1 MMPGMGRMNPR
12 MMKKLQKQ
20 LQNSTEEIDATE
32 VIIRTKDKEIYF
44 SNPSVSSMNMMGQQ
58 SYQIVGEPQ
67 ERGLDGEVSTASIPE
82 EDIELVASQ
91 AGVSHEKAIE
101 AGAVESLLILSEE
114 TRNEQGRKL
123 LSLAE
128 QNRTEIIE
136 ISSHHHGGEMLSG
149 LGNVAAIL
157 RYRLA

>member
-67 ERGLDGEVSTASIPE
+67 ERGLNSGEETSSIPE

-91 AGVSHEKAIE
+91 ANVSKEKAKE
-101 AGAVESLLILSEE
+101 ALEE
-114 TRNEQGRKL
+114 C
-123 LSLAE
+123 
-128 QNRTEIIE
+128 
-136 ISSHHHGGEMLSG
+136 GGEP
-149 LGNVAAIL
+149 AEAIIKL
-157 RYRLA
+157 MGG

>member
-44 SNPSVSSMNMMGQQ
+44 SNPAVSAMNMMGQQ

-67 ERGLDGEVSTASIPE
+67 ERGLSGEDNAPSIPN

-91 AGVSHEKAIE
+91 AGVSPDKARE
-101 AGAVESLLILSEE
+101 ALEE
-114 TRNEQGRKL
+114 C
-123 LSLAE
+123 
-128 QNRTEIIE
+128 
-136 ISSHHHGGEMLSG
+136 GGEP
-149 LGNVAAIL
+149 AEAIIKL
-157 RYRLA
+157 MGG

>member
-1 MMPGMGRMNPR
+1 MPGMGRMNPR

-20 LQNSTEEIDATE
+20 LQNSTEDIDATE

-67 ERGLDGEVSTASIPE
+67 ERGLTNGEETSSIPN

-91 AGVSHEKAIE
+91 AGVSKAKAKEALEKCAGEPAEAI
-101 AGAVESLLILSEE
+101 I
-114 TRNEQGRKL
+114 KL
-123 LSLAE
+123 M
-128 QNRTEIIE
+128 
-136 ISSHHHGGEMLSG
+136 GG
-149 LGNVAAIL
+149 
-157 RYRLA
+157 

>member
-44 SNPSVSSMNMMGQQ
+44 NNPSVSSMNMMGQQ

-67 ERGLDGEVSTASIPE
+67 ERGLDDGEETSSIPD
-82 EDIELVASQ
+82 EDIDLVASQ
-91 AGVSHEKAIE
+91 AGVSKEKAKD
-101 AGAVESLLILSEE
+101 ALEE
-114 TRNEQGRKL
+114 C
-123 LSLAE
+123 
-128 QNRTEIIE
+128 
-136 ISSHHHGGEMLSG
+136 GGEP
-149 LGNVAAIL
+149 AEAIIKL
-157 RYRLA
+157 MGD

>member
-44 SNPSVSSMNMMGQQ
+44 SNPAVSAMNMMGQQ

-67 ERGLDGEVSTASIPE
+67 ERGLSGEDNAISIPN

-91 AGVSHEKAIE
+91 AGVSTDKARE
-101 AGAVESLLILSEE
+101 ALEE
-114 TRNEQGRKL
+114 CDGEPAEAIIKL
-123 LSLAE
+123 M
-128 QNRTEIIE
+128 
-136 ISSHHHGGEMLSG
+136 GG
-149 LGNVAAIL
+149 
-157 RYRLA
+157 

>member
-44 SNPSVSSMNMMGQQ
+44 SNPSVSSINMMGQQ

-67 ERGLDGEVSTASIPE
+67 ERGLSDGEETSSIPD

-91 AGVSHEKAIE
+91 AGVSKEKAKE
-101 AGAVESLLILSEE
+101 ALEE
-114 TRNEQGRKL
+114 C
-123 LSLAE
+123 
-128 QNRTEIIE
+128 
-136 ISSHHHGGEMLSG
+136 GGEP
-149 LGNVAAIL
+149 AEAIIKL
-157 RYRLA
+157 MGS

>member
-44 SNPSVSSMNMMGQQ
+44 SNPAVSAMNMMGQQ

-67 ERGLDGEVSTASIPE
+67 ERGLSGEDNAPSIPN
-82 EDIELVASQ
+82 EDIELVASL
-91 AGVSHEKAIE
+91 AGVSPDNARE
-101 AGAVESLLILSEE
+101 AQEE
-114 TRNEQGRKL
+114 C
-123 LSLAE
+123 
-128 QNRTEIIE
+128 
-136 ISSHHHGGEMLSG
+136 GGEP
-149 LGNVAAIL
+149 AEAIIKL
-157 RYRLA
+157 MGG

>member
-20 LQNSTEEIDATE
+20 LKNSTEDIDATE

-44 SNPSVSSMNMMGQQ
+44 NNPSVTSMNMMGQQ

-67 ERGLDGEVSTASIPE
+67 ERGLGGGEETTSIPE

-91 AGVSHEKAIE
+91 AGVSHEKAKE
-101 AGAVESLLILSEE
+101 ALEE
-114 TRNEQGRKL
+114 C
-123 LSLAE
+123 
-128 QNRTEIIE
+128 
-136 ISSHHHGGEMLSG
+136 GGEP
-149 LGNVAAIL
+149 AEAIIKL
-157 RYRLA
+157 MGG